1 MYLLDTD
8 ILIYALKNHPVVVRN
23 LEETASAPKALS
35 VITYG
40 ELVYGAMK
48 SVRRQENLARVR
60 RTGEIFPVIDVTR
73 AVMDVFGSLKAEL
86 TTKGTPL
93 DDFDLIIAS
102 TALSLNYSLVTN
114 NERHFQRVPGL
125 RVENWTK
132 PVRHEF

>member
-8 ILIYALKNHPVVVRN
+8 TLIYALKNHPVVVRN
-23 LEETASAPKALS
+23 LEETASSPKALS

-40 ELVYGAMK
+40 ELVYGALK

-86 TTKGTPL
+86 TTKGIPL

-102 TALSLNYSLVTN
+102 TALSLNYGLVTN
-114 NERHFQRVPGL
+114 NERHFRRVPGL

-132 PVRHEF
+132 PVRR